1 MTGLV
6 STSRG
11 VSAVSL
17 GWRGGNAFWPW
28 CERKN
33 RITSSTFDFKNFDHR
48 GSIGIP
54 RFGSLPRSRTNASV
68 LGASS
73 LEHRAVYF
81 LPPFPPNPRSHPR
94 GKLGEGYS
102 VSRPV
107 AIERKTDC
115 GSCFGYVQLGDPL
128 RWPSL
133 PSPLKLLSTHPTSNR
148 YAPAHRGRLPIT
160 FQRAQ

>member
-11 VSAVSL
+11 VSAASL
-17 GWRGGNAFWPW
+17 GWRGAIPFGPW
-28 CERKN
+28 YERKN
-33 RITSSTFDFKNFDHR
+33 RITSSTFDFKNFDR

-54 RFGSLPRSRTNASV
+54 RFRSLPLSRTNTSV

-73 LEHRAVYF
+73 LEHQAVYF

-94 GKLGEGYS
+94 GKLGERYS
-102 VSRPV
+102 VSRTV

-133 PSPLKLLSTHPTSNR
+133 PSPLKLSSTYPTSNR
-148 YAPAHRGRLPIT
+148 YVPAHRGRLPTT
-160 FQRAQ
+160 FQKAQ